1 MTNHLQDKNSLS
13 EIIDSIYAMSRSVEI
28 KFEIKRP
35 PRKEKKKKENR
46 RVRKMKKT
54 IKELRQL
61 VVRAG
66 NEIYQGEKI

>member
-35 PRKEKKKKENR
+35 PRKGKKKKENR
-46 RVRKMKKT
+46 RVRKMKKP

>member
-1 MTNHLQDKNSLS
+1 MQCRDPWKSSLK
-13 EIIDSIYAMSRSVEI
+13 SRDHPE
-28 KFEIKRP
+28 
-35 PRKEKKKKENR
+35 RKKQKKENR
-46 RVRKMKKT
+46 RVRKMKKP